1 MIREAQ
7 VLKFGQVILST
18 ALILGS
24 PNTLAEEPASEPAL
38 TLTSADA
45 QLKWGPC
52 PAFIPQGCEIAVLHG
67 DPAQANADVF
77 FKVPGDFTIPPHW
90 HTSPERMVL
99 VSGELQV
106 TYDGQESTKLKPGA
120 YAYGPA
126 KLPHSAYC
134 LKGAACVLFIAFE
147 APVDAVPIDNP
158 AQ

>member
-1 MIREAQ
+1 M
-7 VLKFGQVILST
+7 LKLGQVVLST

-24 PNTLAEEPASEPAL
+24 PDTLAEEPASEAAL
-38 TLTSADA
+38 SLTIADA

-52 PAFIPQGCEIAVLHG
+52 PDFIPQGCEIAVLHG
-67 DPAQANADVF
+67 DPAKANADVF
-77 FKVPGDFTIPPHW
+77 FKVPADFTIPPHW

-106 TYDGQESTKLKPGA
+106 MYDGQEPTTLTPGT

-134 LKGAACVLFIAFE
+134 LKGTACVLFIAFE
-147 APVDAVPIDNP
+147 AAVDAVPTENP